1 VTWRLGDQGHSKGA
15 SRSRCDS
22 SADRLSFASVS
33 ELVIHNARVMTCDPA
48 RRGLGVIDHGALAM
62 SGNTIR
68 WVGHTA
74 ERPRGDRELDA
85 GGRLVTP
92 GLIDCHTHAIFA
104 GDRSEEFA
112 MRAAGKSYLEIAG
125 AGGGIA
131 ASLGPTRAA
140 TDEELI
146 AALGRRLDTARAG
159 GTTTI
164 EVKTGYDLTV
174 DGELRLL
181 RCIAVASAARAQR
194 VVPTLLAHVVPPEL
208 VVIRERFVGELCE
221 QLIPRAAG
229 DRLATSVD
237 VYCDEGAFTL
247 AETRAIFAAARTAG
261 LAVRAH
267 AGQFR
272 DLGAAELLG
281 EFAGRSADHLE
292 HVSDTGIAALAST
305 GTVAVM
311 LPGACVQL
319 RLPVPPID
327 RLRRAGVAMA
337 VASDLNPGSSYCE
350 TLPIQMW
357 LATTHFGM
365 TVDEAWLG
373 VTRHAARALG
383 VGGGTITRGS
393 RGDLI
398 IWGCDDPAYVP
409 YRYGAGTQLID
420 ATFVAGERLAM
431 ALSPLPS

>member
-1 VTWRLGDQGHSKGA
+1 
-15 SRSRCDS
+15 
-22 SADRLSFASVS
+22 VS
-33 ELVIHNARVMTCDPA
+33 DLVIHNARVMTCDPA
-48 RRGLGVIDHGALAM
+48 RLGVGMIDHGAIAL
-62 SGNTIR
+62 SGGEIR
-68 WVGHTA
+68 WVGPDA
-74 ERPRGDRELDA
+74 DRPRADRELDA

-104 GDRSEEFA
+104 GERANEFG

-140 TDEELI
+140 SDAELI
-146 AALGRRLDTARAG
+146 AGLRERLDTALAA
-159 GTTTI
+159 GTTSI

-181 RCIAVASAARAQR
+181 RCIAAAARGRNQR
-194 VVPTLLAHVVPPEL
+194 VVPTLLAHLVPPE
-208 VVIRERFVGELCE
+208 RTADRAGFVAELSGR
-221 QLIPRAAG
+221 LIPRAAEA
-229 DRLATSVD
+229 RLATSVD

-247 AETRAIFAAARTAG
+247 AETRAIFAAARAAG
-261 LAVRAH
+261 LAVRGH

-272 DLGAAELLG
+272 DLGAAELIG
-281 EFAGRSADHLE
+281 ELSGRSADHVE
-292 HVSDTGIAALAST
+292 QISDAGVAALARA

-319 RLPVPPID
+319 RLPVPPVE
-327 RLRRAGVAMA
+327 RLRRAGVSLA

-365 TVDEAWLG
+365 TVEETWLG

-383 VGGGTITRGS
+383 LTGAGTLTRGA
-393 RGDLI
+393 RGDAIL
-398 IWGCDDPAYVP
+398 WNCDDPAHVP
-409 YRYGAGTQLID
+409 YRYGAASRLID
-420 ATFVAGERLAM
+420 AVFVAGERLAQ
-431 ALSPLPS
+431 ALSPLAS